1 MQILFDTWFASG
13 HGTLE
18 TSSKVKK
25 IAAWK
30 ECFICYYWCFFDK
43 GLKFQPDVCYRC
55 HDILMMYIAILN
67 IRCVDYCCI
76 IKGITK
82 SEAINLLQN
91 IDLNEKSGTL

>member
-1 MQILFDTWFASG
+1 MKRVFYL
-13 HGTLE
+13 LLL
-18 TSSKVKK
+18 V
-25 IAAWK
+25 
-30 ECFICYYWCFFDK
+30 FFDK